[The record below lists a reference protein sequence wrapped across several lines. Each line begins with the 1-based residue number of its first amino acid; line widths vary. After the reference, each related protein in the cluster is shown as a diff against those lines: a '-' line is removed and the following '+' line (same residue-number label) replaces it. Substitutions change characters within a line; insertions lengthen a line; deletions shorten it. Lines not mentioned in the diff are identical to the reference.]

1 MKQNVEK
8 HPLGFFLPKNAKV
21 LMLGSF
27 PPTRNRWSMNFYYP
41 NFQNDMWR
49 IFGLIFFDD
58 KDYFVADLKRFD
70 EEKTR
75 KFCLRKGIALGDSA
89 QEIVRLKN
97 NASDNFL
104 KVVKAIDFK
113 ALISKIPKCKA
124 VILTGQKAADVF
136 LESIGMQDIKIGSS
150 AQYFCGNRTF
160 DIYRAPSSSRAYPKA
175 LTQKALDYKRIF
187 QEIGLIEKMLC
198 KEN

>member
-27 PPTRNRWSMNFYYP
+27 PPKQERWSMNFYYP

-49 IFGLIFFDD
+49 IMGLIFFGD
-58 KDYFVADLKRFD
+58 KDYFTMNSKKFD
-70 EEKTR
+70 AEKTR
-75 KFCLRKGIALGDSA
+75 SFCLRKAIALGDSA
-89 QEIVRLKN
+89 QEIVRLKD

-104 KVVKAIDFK
+104 KVIKPIDFK
-113 ALISKIPKCKA
+113 KVVAKIPKCKA

-136 LESIGMQDIKIGSS
+136 LESIDMQDIKIGCSERFVC
-150 AQYFCGNRTF
+150 AKRTF
-160 DIYRAPSSSRAYPKA
+160 NIYRAPSSSRAYPKP
-175 LTQKALDYKRIF
+175 LPQKALDYKRIF
-187 QEIGLIEKMLC
+187 QEIGLIKKDD
-198 KEN
+198 KES